1 MDKNITRLKNRNITG
16 LESENII
23 ELKNKNITEV
33 GNGNIIELKNINKIY
48 GKIMKTQVL
57 FDINVA
63 FKEKSF
69 NSIIGESGCGKSTM
83 LNIMGTL
90 DKPTN
95 GEVYIDGQRTDL
107 MTDDELAE
115 TRNQKIG
122 FIFQFHYLLP
132 DFTALENV
140 LIPYMIKNVKPPKEV
155 QERALELL
163 ELVGLSKVKDNL
175 ATNMSGGQQQRAAIA
190 RALINN
196 PRIILAD
203 EPTGNLDSQST
214 ENVYG
219 IMREMNE
226 KFKTTFIIITH
237 DKRIADRADRVLEIS
252 DGKIFSDK
260 NN

>member
-1 MDKNITRLKNRNITG
+1 MDK
-16 LESENII
+16 
-23 ELKNKNITEV
+23 
-33 GNGNIIELKNINKIY
+33 NIIELKNINKIY
-48 GKIMKTQVL
+48 GKAMETQVL
-57 FDINVA
+57 FDINVS

-69 NSIIGESGCGKSTM
+69 NSIIGESGSGKSTM

-90 DKPTN
+90 DKPTS
-95 GEVYIDGQRTDL
+95 GEVYIDGDRTDL
-107 MTDDELAE
+107 MSNDQLAE

-140 LIPYMIKNVKPPKEV
+140 LIPYMIKNVKPSKEIK
-155 QERALELL
+155 ERALELL
-163 ELVGLSKVKDNL
+163 DLVGLSKVKNNL

-196 PRIILAD
+196 PKIILAD

-214 ENVYG
+214 ENIYA
-219 IMREMNE
+219 IMRNINE

-237 DKRIADRADRVLEIS
+237 DKRIAERTDRVIEIS
-252 DGKIFSDK
+252 DGRIISDI
-260 NN
+260 NNH